1 MNGQDKFIE
10 KAVKRHGDR
19 YDYSKVEY
27 VNSTTKV
34 CIICP
39 EHGEFWQEPA
49 AHVRGQN
56 CPVCANINRGR
67 TRFSQEDFIK
77 RAREIHGNKYDYSK
91 VEYKN
96 ANTKVCI
103 ICSKHGEFWQTPL
116 AHLYGKEGCPKCAGK
131 GLNQEEVIKKFKEI
145 HGDKYDYSKVE
156 FTKMHAKVCIICP
169 KHGEF
174 WQTPEKHLLGQRC
187 PQCGREERGKK
198 GRETPDNFLKRA
210 KEVWGD
216 RYIFTESNYRTMH
229 EKIEVICKK
238 HGRFF
243 IRPYDLLNGHGC
255 PKCANIESKPEN
267 EIYEY
272 VCELIGKDNV
282 FQRNR
287 VVLGN
292 GKEIDVYVPSL
303 GLGIEYN
310 GLRWHTEDMGKDRHY
325 HLEKTELC
333 KSKGIKLIQIFED
346 EYLNHKDIVFGK
358 IAHIMGK
365 MYNYPKIMARK
376 CKITEISI
384 EKAKVFLTENHI
396 QGYGKATVA
405 FGAYYGP
412 ILVGVMTFIKSDKES
427 EWILNRFATDN
438 KMICSGIGGKLFNHF
453 VKKYNPTNVKSFAD
467 RRWTLDENNNL
478 YTKIGFKLTEILKPD
493 YKYVDKENPTERI
506 HKFNLRK
513 KELHRKHDFDM
524 DMTESQMVK
533 ELGLVKIWDCG
544 LYKYEWKKAGNLQV
558 K

>member
-1 MNGQDKFIE
+1 MNGRDKFIE
-10 KAVKRHGDR
+10 KAIKRHGNK

-56 CPVCANINRGR
+56 CPMCANINRGK
-67 TRFSQEDFIK
+67 TRFSQEDFIEK
-77 RAREIHGNKYDYSK
+77 AKEIHGDKYDYSK

-103 ICSKHGEFWQTPL
+103 ICPEHGEFWQTPL
-116 AHLYGKEGCPKCAGK
+116 AHMYGREGCPKCAGK
-131 GLNQEEVIKKFKEI
+131 GLNQEEVIKKFREV

-156 FTKMHAKVCIICP
+156 FTKMQTKVCIICP

-174 WQTPEKHLLGQRC
+174 WQTPAKHLIGQGC
-187 PQCGREERGKK
+187 PQCGKEERGKK
-198 GRETPDNFLKRA
+198 GRETPEIFFKRV

-216 RYIFTESNYRTMH
+216 KYIFTESQYKTMH

-238 HGRFF
+238 HGSFF

-255 PKCANIESKPEN
+255 PKCANLESKPEN

-272 VCELIGKDNV
+272 ICGLVGRDNV

-287 VVLGN
+287 TILGN
-292 GKEIDVYVPSL
+292 GKEIDIYVPSL
-303 GLGIEYN
+303 GIGIEYN
-310 GLRWHTEDMGKDRHY
+310 GLRWHSESMGKDRHY

-333 KSKGIKLIQIFED
+333 KEKGIKLIQIFED
-346 EYLNHKDIVFGK
+346 EYLNHKDLVLSK

-365 MYNYPKIMARK
+365 MCNYPKIMARK
-376 CKITEISI
+376 CEINEISI
-384 EKAKVFLTENHI
+384 EKGKVFLDENHI
-396 QGYGKATVA
+396 QGYGKSTVA
-405 FGAYYGP
+405 LGAYYGP
-412 ILVGVMTFIKSDKES
+412 VLVGVMTFIKSDKEN

-438 KMICSGIGGKLFNHF
+438 KMICSGIGGKLFKYF
-453 VKKYNPTNVKSFAD
+453 VKKYNPVNVKSFAD

-493 YKYVDKENPTERI
+493 YKYVDKDNPTERI

-513 KELHRKHDFDM
+513 KELHRKYNFDM
-524 DMTESQMVK
+524 DMTEAQMVK
-533 ELGLVKIWDCG
+533 KLGLVKIWDCG
-544 LYKYEWKKAGNLQV
+544 LYKYEWKKEEGC
-558 K
+558 